1 MNGNDE
7 NVKFEWNL
15 SFWKDGLR
23 TKQFRFAFDQN
34 GEEKKKDMIGG
45 FSFKI
50 SSFSSFS
57 RNPVQSEVRFRSE
70 RFRRGTCRRRQRRQ
84 RRCRR
89 CLCRRCCR
97 LQCVTPHK
105 RDFFVKFYFT
115 FVDDLT
121 CAHTHT
127 FFSLSLWDTHTRIP
141 SQMDSSLISDDF
153 FSCQKIDSF
162 PVKILPENVSRWWR
176 SYCRKKFF

>member
-1 MNGNDE
+1 MNGNEE

-34 GEEKKKDMIGG
+34 GEKEKKKDIIGG

-57 RNPVQSEVRFRSE
+57 RNPVQSVVRFRSE

-105 RDFFVKFYFT
+105 RDFFVRFYFT
-115 FVDDLT
+115 SVDDLT

-127 FFSLSLWDTHTRIP
+127 FFSLSLRHAHTHSFSDGFVFNFWRLLQLPKNRFI
-141 SQMDSSLISDDF
+141 SS
-153 FSCQKIDSF
+153 
-162 PVKILPENVSRWWR
+162 
-176 SYCRKKFF
+176 